1 MEIIKRYYEKL
12 ILLASLLVF
21 IIAMIFV
28 LVMDADTHE
37 ISDEKL
43 ELPKFRADYVAAQP
57 GDPKLNVMSEISRTG
72 MIWEKSVVRDAAH
85 HSNHSSDL
93 VMFPGIAR
101 CPDLKCNKLIPIY
114 YFSGKECPECG
125 FKLPVPER
133 PSRKLRVASDD
144 DRDGDGIS
152 DDLEDKYG
160 LDKNNAADALYDK
173 DKDGFS
179 NVYEVEHRTSPN
191 APMSRPP
198 LWYRLRFDAVRRIK
212 LPVEFKALAAVG
224 DDPRM
229 WDIQINNEQRR
240 RNGRPYGT
248 MLMQLDSSIKIEGVD
263 YRIVK
268 IDRKIDQNNQDVST
282 ITLREDTQRDNP
294 EEILMTVGQPTYTA
308 DQRVVLKDVS
318 DPDAEIVVRP
328 GEKFTVGNGSIGLE
342 EYILKEF
349 DTQKNVVVLLKP
361 GMAGEEPAA
370 LDKDGRAMI
379 VTDSSEIPEDSRVE
393 KESAV
398 SGTDDSSTAP
408 GRK

>member
-28 LVMDADTHE
+28 LVIDADTHE
-37 ISDEKL
+37 ISDDKL
-43 ELPKFRADYVAAQP
+43 ELPKFKADYVAAQP
-57 GDPKLNVMSEISRTG
+57 GDPKLNIQSEVSRTG
-72 MIWEKSVVRDAAH
+72 MIWEKSAVRDAAH

-101 CPDLKCNKLIPIY
+101 CPDLKCNKLIPVH

-125 FKLPVPER
+125 FALPVPER

-152 DDLEDKYG
+152 DELEDKYG
-160 LDKNNAADALYDK
+160 MDKSNPADALLDN
-173 DKDGFS
+173 DNDGFS

-212 LPVEFKALAAVG
+212 LPVEFKALAAIG
-224 DDPRM
+224 DDPKM
-229 WDIQINNEQRR
+229 WDIQINNKQRAK
-240 RNGRPYGT
+240 NGRIIGT
-248 MLMQLDSSIKIEGVD
+248 KFLQLDSSIKIEGVT
-263 YRIVK
+263 YIIVK
-268 IDRKIDQNNQDVST
+268 IDRKFDQNKQDVST
-282 ITLREDTQRDNP
+282 ITLREDTTRDNP

-308 DQRVVLKDVS
+308 DQRVVLKDVF
-318 DPDAEIVVRP
+318 DPESEIVVRP
-328 GEKFTVGNGSIGLE
+328 GERFTLGNGSIGLE
-342 EYILKEF
+342 DYILKEF
-349 DTQKNVVVLLKP
+349 DTNKNVVVLLKP
-361 GMAGEEPAA
+361 GMAGEKPAA

-379 VTDSSEIPEDSRVE
+379 VTSVSEIPEDSRVQ
-393 KESAV
+393 KPAV
-398 SGTDDSSTAP
+398 AGTDSDNAAP